1 MPYLE
6 LLFLEDLLFVF
17 SVRESLLV
25 LDAFLDALL
34 FLEPRLLMEVATGAV
49 LVVVAVVSESLLDD
63 SEGPWSFSSSVGAG
77 AASF

>member
-1 MPYLE
+1 M
-6 LLFLEDLLFVF
+6 EDLLFVL

-25 LDAFLDALL
+25 FLDAFLDALL

-49 LVVVAVVSESLLDD
+49 LVVEVVVAVVSESLLDD